1 MIRGRAEGVQISS
14 VRPRWGFVAEVP
26 LPDGYTP
33 RECIALDLRV
43 DAGTVGVAF
52 LGSDHTTVSGEVAV
66 GVAYDGV
73 IKLFPEAGG
82 ECTSL
87 IVRSIDPGDRPSV
100 VTIRSIELR

>member
-1 MIRGRAEGVQISS
+1 
-14 VRPRWGFVAEVP
+14 VAEAA

-43 DAGTVGVAF
+43 DAGTLGVAF
-52 LGSDHTTVSGEVAV
+52 LGSDHTTLTGEVAV
-66 GVAYDGV
+66 GAAHDGV
-73 IKLFPEAGG
+73 INLFPQVGDDCAG
-82 ECTSL
+82 L